1 MVSIG
6 NENSGSGMK
15 NILVIFG
22 GCSAEHEISVRSA
35 RNVVAALDKEL
46 FRAILVGVSRSG
58 TWYLLKHDT
67 IPETFTKV
75 TDDLAEENICSL
87 VRMPKETII
96 KSANGKVIKI
106 DAAFPVTHGPMGE
119 DGTLQGLF
127 EMMQIPYVGP
137 GVLGSAIAMDKDV
150 FKKLLVDANIS
161 VVPFITVSDIT
172 KIPSYKDATNSLG
185 SDILFIKPAV
195 MGSSVGVHKAKSE
208 KEYLHGLKE
217 AFKYSFKVLIE
228 KYIPGREIECSVL
241 GNKNPTASCI
251 GELKPHHE
259 FYSYEAK
266 YLDPNGADII
276 IPAQNIDKK
285 MEDKIRNMAIAAFKV
300 GECVGMARA
309 DFFIG
314 DDGEVYVNE
323 INTIPGFTSISMYP
337 KMWEASGIGS
347 SELMTKLL
355 AFAQEEF
362 DAKRKLCLEPDV
374 ILA

>member
-1 MVSIG
+1 MVSMSLKI
-6 NENSGSGMK
+6 SKVRVMK

-22 GCSAEHEISVRSA
+22 GCSAEHEVSVRSA
-35 RNVVAALDKEL
+35 RNVIAALDKEF
-46 FRAILVGVSRSG
+46 FRAIVVGVSRSG
-58 TWYLLKHDT
+58 AWYLLKYDV

-75 TDDLAEENICSL
+75 TDDLPEDAICSL
-87 VRMPKETII
+87 VRMPNETVI
-96 KSANGKVIKI
+96 KSAGGKIIKI
-106 DAAFPVTHGPMGE
+106 DAAFPVIHGTMGE

-127 EMMQIPYVGP
+127 EMMRIPYVGP
-137 GVLGSAIAMDKDV
+137 GVLGSAIAMDKDI
-150 FKKLLVDANIS
+150 FKRLLVDANIP
-161 VVPFITVSDIT
+161 VVPFLTVNDIA
-172 KIPSYKDATNSLG
+172 KIPSYKEAVKTLG

-195 MGSSVGVHKAKSE
+195 MGSSVGVHKVKSE
-208 KEYLHGLKE
+208 KEYLNGLNE

-241 GNKNPTASCI
+241 GNKDPKASCI

-266 YLDPNGADII
+266 YLDPDGAEII
-276 IPAQNIDKK
+276 IPAKNVDKK
-285 MEDKIRNMAIAAFKV
+285 LEDKIRKIAVEAFKV
-300 GECVGMARA
+300 GQCVGMARA

-337 KMWEASGIGS
+337 KMWAVSGIGY

-355 AFAQEEF
+355 DFAQEEF
-362 DAKRKLCLEPDV
+362 DAKRNLCMEPDV
-374 ILA
+374 S